1 MAKKELNTLLEGF
14 YRSEKPAKETI
25 DFDMLTSMIN
35 EVLEYPIF
43 KGLLEETY
51 VPQTLPLKQPLE
63 EQEEASAGRFSYTI
77 PIPRLTPTEAWGNPN
92 SQSRKDINR
101 IFGSITGGADM
112 KARIEN
118 VNTFLDPAKAK
129 RKAPKGKTNTLLS
142 MLQIIEALQAC
153 LNDYNESS
161 AGFVFEGFMAALTAG
176 TQIDG
181 RIGGTLP
188 IEDFVAFSEIDA
200 ESVPTSLKLL
210 SPKTGIHGSF
220 TNLMDYLF
228 IRSEKPEQPESEE
241 QAELQEQKE
250 RQHGNKKIK
259 YLVAYK
265 QISGDSV
272 EKLSLFDFTISRDNI
287 IDILATTGEKNR
299 ALLGDMAG
307 PLKDHIKNHSNTPE
321 WRQEMARLLRMTPG
335 YTTDRGM
342 AYTNLDDQGNFI
354 DKEEVP
360 KQTDLTGIEKKGAN
374 INMKNDAQNAG
385 FEHSRENGPDFET
398 WYNSLEV
405 EALAIAGLYSKV
417 KKTREARKD
426 ILRQYFDKGEEKA
439 VATMKAKAEPPE
451 EEPIVAESYFGHFH
465 QREKELMKEEQTLM
479 EGGSDGGS
487 QWELT
492 STRITDRAD
501 VLDTVYY
508 GVLDLSQE
516 NITQV
521 AKIYI
526 GRLGQDV
533 MTLLETTKGFTE
545 NIGRYFVSDDRS
557 EASQANADARA
568 QGNQIVKSLKEREEG
583 AEV

>member
-1 MAKKELNTLLEGF
+1 
-14 YRSEKPAKETI
+14 
-25 DFDMLTSMIN
+25 
-35 EVLEYPIF
+35 
-43 KGLLEETY
+43 
-51 VPQTLPLKQPLE
+51 
-63 EQEEASAGRFSYTI
+63 
-77 PIPRLTPTEAWGNPN
+77 
-92 SQSRKDINR
+92 
-101 IFGSITGGADM
+101 
-112 KARIEN
+112 
-118 VNTFLDPAKAK
+118 
-129 RKAPKGKTNTLLS
+129 
-142 MLQIIEALQAC
+142 
-153 LNDYNESS
+153 
-161 AGFVFEGFMAALTAG
+161 
-176 TQIDG
+176 
-181 RIGGTLP
+181 TLP

-465 QREKELMKEEQTLM
+465 QREKELM
-479 EGGSDGGS
+479 
-487 QWELT
+487 
-492 STRITDRAD
+492 
-501 VLDTVYY
+501 
-508 GVLDLSQE
+508 
-516 NITQV
+516 
-521 AKIYI
+521 
-526 GRLGQDV
+526 
-533 MTLLETTKGFTE
+533 
-545 NIGRYFVSDDRS
+545 
-557 EASQANADARA
+557 
-568 QGNQIVKSLKEREEG
+568 
-583 AEV
+583 